1 MVTVKRKIAF
11 EFLKVAEF
19 STEQE
24 AVKYC
29 EGILK
34 RTIRKNKKANS
45 DLRPNAFGA
54 ETLPWFEINGE
65 LYKSKNDPRL

>member
-1 MVTVKRKIAF
+1 MITVKRKIGF
-11 EFLKVAEF
+11 EFSEVQKF
-19 STEQE
+19 NTKKE

-54 ETLPWFEINGE
+54 ETLPWFMINNEIYE
-65 LYKSKNDPRL
+65 SKNDPRL